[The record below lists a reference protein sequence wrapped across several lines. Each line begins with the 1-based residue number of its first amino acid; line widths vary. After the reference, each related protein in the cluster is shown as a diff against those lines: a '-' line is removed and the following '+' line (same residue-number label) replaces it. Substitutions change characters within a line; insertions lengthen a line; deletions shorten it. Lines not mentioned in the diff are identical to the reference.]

1 MIGAFMSK
9 RHILTF
15 ETYDNW
21 DVVPMEAEYCVHNL
35 PYGAALDTLP
45 EEAFDKVE
53 AFAFRGHGTLD
64 AQIID
69 AFPKLGMIAN
79 YGVGYDT
86 IEVAYATAK
95 GIQVSNTPD
104 VLTEDVADLAVGMVI
119 AQSRGMVG
127 ASDWIRSG
135 NWAKNGAFGLQRKVS
150 GKRVGIVGL
159 GRIGRAVA
167 ERLAP
172 FRCDLHYYA
181 RATKDTPG
189 WTHHDNIVTLAKAV
203 EIMVICV
210 SGGPE
215 TRGIVGKDAIEALGP
230 DGLLVNASRGTTVD
244 ENALLDALESGALGA
259 AGLDVFLNEPHINPR
274 FLQLSNVLLQ
284 PHQSSGT
291 IETRK
296 VMGQLQRDNL
306 AAFFAGK
313 PLITP
318 VN

>member
-1 MIGAFMSK
+1 MTKPHLLI
-9 RHILTF
+9 F
-15 ETYDNW
+15 ESW
-21 DVVPMEAEYCVHNL
+21 DEWDIVPMQEAYTLVPMPQSGKVADL
-35 PYGAALDTLP
+35 PPDTIP
-45 EEAFDKVE
+45 QITAM
-53 AFAFRGHGTLD
+53 AFRGHSTLD
-64 AQIID
+64 AEIID
-69 AFPKLGMIAN
+69 ALPNLRMIAN

-86 IEVAYATAK
+86 IDVAHATAK
-95 GIQVSNTPD
+95 GIKVSNTPD

-135 NWAKNGAFGLQRKVS
+135 NWAQDGAFRLQRKVS

-172 FRCDLHYYA
+172 FDCDLHYFA
-181 RATKDTPG
+181 RAPKDTPG
-189 WTHHDNIVTLAKAV
+189 WTHHDDIADLAKAV
-203 EIMVICV
+203 DILVICL
-210 SGGPE
+210 SGGSE
-215 TRGIVGKDAIEALGP
+215 TAGIISRQVIEALGP
-230 DGLLVNASRGTTVD
+230 EGLLVNASRGTTVD
-244 ENALLDALESGALGA
+244 EAALLDALESGALGA
-259 AGLDVFLNEPHINPR
+259 AALDVFLNEPHIDPR
-274 FLQLSNVLLQ
+274 FMASDNVLLQ

-296 VMGQLQRDNL
+296 VMGELQRENL

-313 PLITP
+313 PLVTP